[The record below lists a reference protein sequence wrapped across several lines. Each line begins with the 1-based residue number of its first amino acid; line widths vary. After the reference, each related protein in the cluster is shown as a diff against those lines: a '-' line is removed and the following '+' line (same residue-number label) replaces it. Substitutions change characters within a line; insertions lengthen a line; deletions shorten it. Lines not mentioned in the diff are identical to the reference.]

1 MKYKLTKKALKE
13 ATWDLTD
20 PEVDSQTGSIT
31 HTVTYKPDFQK
42 AFRDFKSTRDTL
54 NTVSRKRE
62 LDGDDKLDDIA
73 ERLGKLFNEFRT
85 HMRKTYSDEYAK
97 MNEEQIELL
106 VRNKLKEISA
116 TGTGASF
123 TPGEGGQYATPYA
136 FTGKKK
142 APKSNTN
149 MYRKDGWKLVNK
161 KKLAKKAKGIDVV
174 NIW

>member
-1 MKYKLTKKALKE
+1 MKYKLTKEALKE
-13 ATWDLTD
+13 ATWDLTN
-20 PEVDSQTGSIT
+20 PKVDSQTGSIT

-123 TPGEGGQYATPYA
+123 TTGEGGQYATPYA
-136 FTGKKK
+136 FTGTKKD
-142 APKSNTN
+142 PKSNTN
-149 MYRKDGWKLVNK
+149 IYRELGYKLANK
-161 KKLAKKAKGIDVV
+161 KRYKKINVTHL
-174 NIW
+174 

>member
-20 PEVDSQTGSIT
+20 PEVDPKTGGIT
-31 HTVTYKPDFQK
+31 HTVKYKPDLNK
-42 AFRDFKSTRDTL
+42 AFLDFKEIRDTL
-54 NTVSRKRE
+54 NKVSRNRD

-73 ERLGKLFNEFRT
+73 EKLTKLFNEFRT
-85 HMRKTYSDEYAK
+85 HMRKNYSDEYSK
-97 MNEEQIELL
+97 ISEEQIELL
-106 VRNKLKEISA
+106 VRKKLKEISA

-123 TPGEGGQYATPYA
+123 TPGEGEQYATPYA

-161 KKLAKKAKGIDVV
+161 KKAAKKAKGIDVV
-174 NIW
+174 DIW